1 MVWALFLTLNFCIK
15 VKFVKT
21 GTKNNLK
28 REGGESAKGQLGSRL
43 EEEVYFLADQSALV
57 LW

>member
-1 MVWALFLTLNFCIK
+1 MVRALFLTLNFCIK

-28 REGGESAKGQLGSRL
+28 GEGGESAKGQLGSRL
-43 EEEVYFLADQSALV
+43 EEERFSSLPLNQP
-57 LW
+57 